1 VKWLST
7 EITSARYLPMQSVP
21 VSIPQ
26 ADLKRALSE
35 TQPVWKRNLERLLES
50 GQFVLGDQLAEF
62 ERGFARATG
71 ASFAL
76 GVGSGTNAIELCLRD
91 AGITSPDQQVLTS
104 PLTAPFTGLAV
115 LNAGATLRFADV
127 CPDNLLLNPDS
138 VATHVT
144 AQTAA
149 IMPVHL
155 YGQACPLARF
165 AEFGKVLV
173 QDACQAHGA
182 TCQGRALTGYSR
194 YVAYSFYPTKNLG
207 CLGDGG
213 AVATDDPG
221 VAERIRS
228 LRDGGRCGDHISH
241 TAGMNSRLD
250 ELQCCFLLAFLPCL
264 TQWNAWRAERAALYD
279 DLLTNC
285 PGIQLLK
292 RSPDSVNHLYVVR
305 AQRRDAL
312 REYLGRGGITTG
324 IHYPVPL
331 HLQPAFASSG
341 GRPGEFPHA
350 ERACQEILSLPL
362 WPYMDLDTV
371 ELTAK
376 AVRSFYR

>member
-1 VKWLST
+1 
-7 EITSARYLPMQSVP
+7 MP

-26 ADLKRALSE
+26 TDLKRALSE
-35 TQPVWKRNLERLLES
+35 TEPVWKRNVERLLET

-62 ERGFARATG
+62 EREFARATG

-115 LNAGATLRFADV
+115 LNAGASVRFADV
-127 CPDNLLLNPDS
+127 CPDSLLLDADA
-138 VATHVT
+138 VASRVT
-144 AQTAA
+144 ARTAA
-149 IMPVHL
+149 IVPVHL
-155 YGQACPLARF
+155 YGQTCPLESF
-165 AEFGKVLV
+165 AEFGKVLI

-182 TCQGRALTGYSR
+182 VCQGRALTGYSR

-213 AVATDDPG
+213 AVATDDLG
-221 VAERIRS
+221 VAQRIRS
-228 LRDGGRCGDHISH
+228 LRNGGRCGDHISH
-241 TAGMNSRLD
+241 TAGINSRLD
-250 ELQCCFLLAFLPCL
+250 ELQCCFLLAFLPRL

-279 DLLTNC
+279 DLLRNC

-292 RSPDSVNHLYVVR
+292 RSAESVNHLYVVR

-312 REYLGRGGITTG
+312 REHLGREGITTG

-331 HLQPAFASSG
+331 HLQPAFASCAA
-341 GRPGEFPHA
+341 RPGEFPQA
-350 ERACQEILSLPL
+350 ETACKEILSLPL
-362 WPYMDLDTV
+362 WPHMNLDTV
-371 ELTAK
+371 EITAQ
-376 AVRSFYR
+376 AVRRFYR